1 MMNPQLRKYEYLV
14 DLLADLL
21 GSTCEVVLHD
31 VSNIKHSIVKIRNG
45 YITNRMIE
53 GPITDLGL
61 RMIKENGPET
71 ILYTE
76 RTKSGKT
83 LRCAGFVIR
92 DSNRIIGFLCIN
104 MDISKSSHEVLNF
117 HIAHEPLSNTE
128 EHYEMNIDDLVQEN
142 ILDALKNIKKNIKD
156 LNREDKLQIIK
167 KLEAKGIFQ
176 IRGAV
181 NNVAKA
187 FSLSNVSIYKHLSA
201 IRKYNK
207 I

>member
-1 MMNPQLRKYEYLV
+1 MNPQLRKYECLV

-21 GSTCEVVLHD
+21 GSTCEIVLHD
-31 VSNIKHSIVKIRNG
+31 VSDIKHSIVKIRNG
-45 YITNRMIE
+45 HITNRMLG

-76 RTKSGKT
+76 RTNNRKM
-83 LRCAGFVIR
+83 LRCAGLVIR

-104 MDISKSSHEVLNF
+104 MDISRSNDERLNPLL
-117 HIAHEPLSNTE
+117 AHEHLINTE
-128 EHYEMNIDDLVQEN
+128 EHYEMNTDDLIQDN
-142 ILDALKNIKKNIKD
+142 ILDALKSINKNIKD

-167 KLEAKGIFQ
+167 KLERKGIFQ

-181 NNVAKA
+181 KKVAEA
-187 FSLSNVSIYKHLSA
+187 FSLSNVSIYKHLDA

-207 I
+207 L